1 MATNGQAPEGSA
13 LRRCGEILAAL
24 AWRRVAALAP
34 QPADAAKREHWAE
47 DSLDH
52 CPPHVV
58 AGVLS
63 TALNRTWLCVEIILA
78 GEDLWARLKTSGAG
92 EGDWRRLR
100 ALLDAASFN
109 LGFRTDAE
117 ARRRTWRALHAARQ
131 LGLLGGEE
139 TELENALSLAAGL
152 NAPLD
157 GGGFQEEEWRQL
169 ERLGEILKHDGHGDL
184 RPILEMR
191 WPGREPLLVVLAA
204 AFCRQALRRDNPAV
218 ANGAVPGLLDNPP
231 EPGLEEVR
239 ELANLL
245 ESNYGELADWLEA
258 VRVPAGGR
266 ANGADDA
273 ATARLERG
281 VGHLQR
287 GEYERA
293 AAEFTAALRLDP
305 TLADAYANR
314 GEAYRLAG
322 DYEQALAD
330 YDNAHLIE
338 PTNARILFNRG
349 MVHWILGQVESAIA
363 DYSAC
368 LRLDAS
374 NALAWTNRGSAHAD
388 KGDLTSALADFSR
401 ALQLDPSS
409 PLAYQKRADVYVRKG
424 DHDRA
429 IADYNQ
435 AVRLNPFDALSCIK
449 RGDAFRSKGQY
460 DRALADYSAALRL
473 DPLNVNAYLNRASAY
488 RMRGQGELALA
499 DLGQAIRLEPGNARL
514 WFERALTHRDQN
526 NLGLALADFNRA
538 LLLTPDDAD
547 LVFQRGCTHQLA
559 GDLGRALDDFNVA
572 IRLRPDLAV
581 VYYSRGG
588 LHVGRDELDDGIADF
603 DTALRFA
610 PDFTA
615 VYLSRASAWTKK
627 GRFDNAIRD
636 CDEALKRD
644 PNLGGAYVV
653 RGSARVQQGIYDEA
667 IADFTRALQIDAENA
682 QAYHLRGLAEMKQ
695 GDFDKALADFGES
708 LKRNP
713 NNARALFLR
722 GTVYQQREQHDEAL
736 ADFHQAVLLDPQ
748 YTAAYCNQRALLH
761 AARGDY
767 ELALADYAIVLQL
780 DETNVTALLGREQA
794 LQALKDRP
802 PAPPEPSPPP
812 PATTAPAPSSAAAPV
827 RARRKKRPK
836 TDEHLPAQ
844 THVGRSAKDTDVFPA
859 IQVLPPPADTD
870 RTEEIAAE
878 ALIDRPVEAP
888 ALPGETAP
896 DRAVPPPGAKSDGDF
911 LLEPRGEA
919 DKPQP
924 VGPMEARTIV
934 QQKQEETSERAKLW
948 AEMRF
953 RERVKQEKVLGDD
966 GSDGSGFGFSGPG
979 RLVRRIL
986 VVTIALA
993 IVSALGY
1000 GVYALMFANR
1010 DTKVEAAEVWKQYEE
1025 NNDGAN
1031 QKYKG
1036 KFVRVWGKLKIYT
1049 ANKSTQLLFEPPQD
1063 DAKWHITFS
1072 LPKDMK
1078 DLKNGQD
1085 LIVRGRFMPRKKD
1098 ANLSMSNCSLVKEK

>member
-1 MATNGQAPEGSA
+1 MATNGQPPGGAA
-13 LRRCGEILAAL
+13 LRRCVEVLAAL
-24 AWRRVAALAP
+24 AWRRVGALSP
-34 QPADAAKREHWAE
+34 QPADAVKREPWAA
-47 DSLDH
+47 DSLDPY
-52 CPPHVV
+52 PPPTA
-58 AGVLS
+58 AGALR

-78 GEDLWARLKTSGAG
+78 GEDLGARLKTPVAG

-100 ALLDAASFN
+100 GLLDAASFN

-117 ARRRTWRALHAARQ
+117 ARRRAWRALHAARQ
-131 LGLLGGEE
+131 LGLLDGDE
-139 TELENALSLAAGL
+139 TELDNALSLAAGL
-152 NAPLD
+152 NASLD
-157 GGGFQEEEWRQL
+157 GGGLQEEWRQL

-184 RPILEMR
+184 RPILELR
-191 WPGREPLLVVLAA
+191 WHGREPLLVVLAA
-204 AFCRQALRRDNPAV
+204 ALCRQALRRDNPAV
-218 ANGAVPGLLDNPP
+218 ANGAAPGLLDNPP
-231 EPGLEEVR
+231 EPGLEEER

-245 ESNYGELADWLEA
+245 ESNHGELADWLETSRGLA
-258 VRVPAGGR
+258 AGH
-266 ANGADDA
+266 ANGADDP

-314 GEAYRLAG
+314 GEANRLAG

-330 YDNAHLIE
+330 YDNAHLLD

-388 KGDLTSALADFSR
+388 KGDLNSALADFGR

-499 DLGQAIRLEPGNARL
+499 DLGQAIRLEPGNPRL
-514 WFERALTHRDQN
+514 WFERALAHRDQH

-547 LVFQRGCTHQLA
+547 LLFQRGCTHQLA
-559 GDLGRALDDFNVA
+559 GDLERALDDFNAA

-615 VYLSRASAWTKK
+615 AYLSRASAWTKK

-667 IADFTRALQIDAENA
+667 IADFTRALQLDAENA

-713 NNARALFLR
+713 NNARAMFLR
-722 GTVYQQREQHDEAL
+722 ATVYQQREQHDEAL

-802 PAPPEPSPPP
+802 PAPPEPPPSPP
-812 PATTAPAPSSAAAPV
+812 AAPAPSSAAAPV
-827 RARRKKRPK
+827 RARRRKRPQ

-844 THVGRSAKDTDVFPA
+844 TRVMRNAKDTDVFPA
-859 IQVLPPPADTD
+859 LPVLPPPADGD

-888 ALPGETAP
+888 PLPGETAP

-911 LLEPRGEA
+911 PLEPRGEA
-919 DKPQP
+919 DKAKP

-953 RERVKQEKVLGDD
+953 RERVKREKLHVDD
-966 GSDGSGFGFSGPG
+966 GSGRGGFGFSGPG
-979 RLVRRIL
+979 RLMRRIL
-986 VVTIALA
+986 IVTIALA

-1000 GVYALMFANR
+1000 GAYALMFANR
-1010 DTKVEAAEVWKQYEE
+1010 DTKVEAAEVWKEYEQ
-1025 NNDGAN
+1025 NNDAAN

-1036 KFVRVWGKLKIYT
+1036 KFVLVSGKLKIYT
-1049 ANKSTQLLFEPPQD
+1049 ANKTTQLFFEPPQD
-1063 DAKWHITFS
+1063 DAKWQITFN

-1078 DLKNGQD
+1078 ALKNGQD
-1085 LIVRGRFMPRKKD
+1085 LIVRGRFMPHKKD